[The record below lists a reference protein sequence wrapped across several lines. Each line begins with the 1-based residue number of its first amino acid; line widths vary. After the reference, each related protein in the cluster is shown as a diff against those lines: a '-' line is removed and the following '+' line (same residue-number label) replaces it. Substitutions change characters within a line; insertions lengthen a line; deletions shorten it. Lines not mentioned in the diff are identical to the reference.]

1 MGSIGAIVFCLGDTY
16 VKAIFPAC
24 LKVQLKRTC
33 HKVIVL
39 SQEIIQSS
47 SLFFMRKMY
56 LQGKKTKNKNYLR
69 ENFVNS
75 LWKNLQVK
83 FLNAKNMEH
92 VIWTSMCSLVLWTDF
107 CIFVDILSLCICF
120 FPHGWFF
127 SLGREYVYHFP
138 VVFRALNWGKQ
149 VFSHPSTYQAW
160 PCLALEILR
169 QRAHSG
175 WYGYR
180 QGKQVF

>member
-75 LWKNLQVK
+75 L
-83 FLNAKNMEH
+83 
-92 VIWTSMCSLVLWTDF
+92 
-107 CIFVDILSLCICF
+107 
-120 FPHGWFF
+120 
-127 SLGREYVYHFP
+127 
-138 VVFRALNWGKQ
+138 
-149 VFSHPSTYQAW
+149 
-160 PCLALEILR
+160 
-169 QRAHSG
+169 
-175 WYGYR
+175 
-180 QGKQVF
+180 